1 MEFVLGVELKNSCF
15 ILPKAP
21 EWSWISDFDT
31 TFVPSCLVLVK
42 HDLRLPFFHHF
53 WEIQGLEI
61 FHFWILGSLYLKFVD
76 DGALS
81 VFSPFFIYIYFWN
94 IFLAIYCCLI
104 FLYHSILTVYLLYCI
119 FMPDQIKCCLAELYF
134 ILMIYIPF
142 LSCSSPTWNGSWNK
156 SLVYKVCEE
165 LKTVTT
171 WSMVS
176 SQNGFWIPSKQRKV
190 WRRYAMKTVNDIAVK
205 V

>member
-1 MEFVLGVELKNSCF
+1 MEFVLGVELKTSCF

-61 FHFWILGSLYLKFVD
+61 FHFRILGSLYLKFVD

-81 VFSPFFIYIYFWN
+81 VFSPLFLIYIFLKYFSCHILLLNIFISTLYLLYIYF
-94 IFLAIYCCLI
+94 IAF
-104 FLYHSILTVYLLYCI
+104 

-134 ILMIYIPF
+134 ILMINIPF
-142 LSCSSPTWNGSWNK
+142 LSCSSPTWNRSI
-156 SLVYKVCEE
+156 VYKVCEE

-176 SQNGFWIPSKQRKV
+176 SQNGYLDAK
-190 WRRYAMKTVNDIAVK
+190 
-205 V
+205 

>member
-1 MEFVLGVELKNSCF
+1 MNLGFWYDLCSKLSC
-15 ILPKAP
+15 PCEAWP
-21 EWSWISDFDT
+21 QT
-31 TFVPSCLVLVK
+31 
-42 HDLRLPFFHHF
+42 PFFPSLLRNPRTWDF
-53 WEIQGLEI
+53 PFLNPWELIFEI
-61 FHFWILGSLYLKFVD
+61 CRWWSFICFFSLFL
-76 DGALS
+76 
-81 VFSPFFIYIYFWN
+81 YIYFWN

-119 FMPDQIKCCLAELYF
+119 FYAYQIKCCLAELYF

-190 WRRYAMKTVNDIAVK
+190 
-205 V
+205 